1 MHHGIKTKADPG
13 APVTGNGY
21 KTASSENLTLN
32 WFDALDAFEDSK
44 FIADY
49 FGADFVKIFSAVK
62 RAECER
68 FFAQVTDLDY
78 RWHLRTA

>member
-1 MHHGIKTKADPG
+1 M
-13 APVTGNGY
+13 
-21 KTASSENLTLN
+21 LN

-49 FGADFVKIFSAVK
+49 FGPSFVKIFSAVK

-68 FFAQVTDLDY
+68 FFAQVTDFDY